1 MMWRISN
8 HTVSDKDSLDI
19 LDKAPKMQFAYIGR
33 SMITTRLCIFD
44 GRGESCPA
52 TTTTSIGAV
61 AIIFGLIRKRTQS
74 QGEDNSDY
82 PLSPGRCH
90 PWTNLSNFPREGQ
103 EPRGVVSVCVLQI
116 VFAGN
121 PSSAFNTR
129 RPNRSSDI
137 NIRVKVRNNVDSF
150 FFCWSAL
157 PETQQQVGVCFTRRS
172 GKIRHC
178 HWSATTSAKHA
189 RDLCCEV
196 DSWVYDKSGISRIR
210 GRSTMSG
217 VINDNPG
224 LLSALTLSFRHV
236 SSLSLHHCMRR
247 TVQRSRGTIRLR
259 QASSEVLPGTSRIDI
274 VGRTRTS
281 SRSKP
286 IKMCSK
292 HQLVSVWLTQRRKV
306 FANDWFR
313 EGKRVT
319 NEWCWQ
325 ERHGAWE
332 GERLCFGSIGGRW
345 LSWNM
350 EQLLWRKVRRCVVC
364 RSCAAVHCWSKQN
377 LMLQIWNRFVSL
389 QQKVWFSK
397 RFATLK
403 CYFTQNIVPERLVS
417 FVNKFRQDYRLVQWT
432 CFSDVTECTW
442 STYIQWRQRT
452 LHQAV

>member
-1 MMWRISN
+1 M
-8 HTVSDKDSLDI
+8 
-19 LDKAPKMQFAYIGR
+19 G
-33 SMITTRLCIFD
+33 
-44 GRGESCPA
+44 GESCPA
-52 TTTTSIGAV
+52 TTSIGAV

-74 QGEDNSDY
+74 QGENNSDY

-116 VFAGN
+116 VFASN

-129 RPNRSSDI
+129 TQNRSSDI

-150 FFCWSAL
+150 FSVDLLCL
-157 PETQQQVGVCFTRRS
+157 RQQVGVCFTRRS

-178 HWSATTSAKHA
+178 HWSATTSVKHA
-189 RDLCCEV
+189 RDLCCQV

-210 GRSTMSG
+210 GRPTMSG

-224 LLSALTLSFRHV
+224 LLSALTLSFRHY

-247 TVQRSRGTIRLR
+247 TVQRSRGTIGLR
-259 QASSEVLPGTSRIDI
+259 QASSKVLPGTSRIDI

-286 IKMCSK
+286 IKCAPNTSSF
-292 HQLVSVWLTQRRKV
+292 QFGWRRGGRCLLTIDFEKTRGWRTNG
-306 FANDWFR
+306 A
-313 EGKRVT
+313 GKR
-319 NEWCWQ
+319 
-325 ERHGAWE
+325 RHGAWE

-345 LSWNM
+345 LSWSM
-350 EQLLWRKVRRCVVC
+350 EQLLWRKVRWCVMC
-364 RSCAAVHCWSKQN
+364 CSCAAVHSWSKQN

-389 QQKVWFSK
+389 RQKVWFSK
-397 RFATLK
+397 RFASWK
-403 CYFTQNIVPERLVS
+403 CYFTQNIVPERLAS
-417 FVNKFRQDYRLVQWT
+417 FVNKFRQDYRLVQWN

-442 STYIQWRQRT
+442 STCIQWRPRT
-452 LHQAV
+452 LHQAL